1 MKIEENHLSLETL
14 AKWLAGRLE
23 HDVVLQRVVPHLIAT
38 CSGCRGRF
46 EEIRQLKKEA
56 GHYDEEVGVVE
67 WREAPEL
74 LRLLEELPAPEQY
87 RRVEEDDSLHTWG
100 LCQLL
105 LQRSR
110 EAVSEDPGLALS
122 RADLALAVSRH
133 LGDAYDPGWVLDLRA
148 RAHAY
153 RGNALRVL
161 SELQGAEAAFREAEL
176 CLAQSGTGGSWAKAE
191 ILDLK
196 SSLRQDRR
204 QFVESEE
211 LLDSALDLYKEAGDL
226 HGIGKI
232 HLKRAK
238 LYREMGNLER
248 AIDLLRERM
257 QTIDAAQDQRLSRAA
272 KYNLL
277 CCLDEAGHHAEAWVL
292 LPEVRDLFRDA
303 KPLDRV
309 RLRWAE
315 GDIALGL
322 GRWEEAEA
330 AFREVQS
337 EFEAHRMH
345 YNAAL
350 AALDLALLLARQGR
364 TEELK
369 RLATELVAAFE
380 SQAIH
385 REATAALILF
395 QRACEED
402 RATAEVISRL
412 ASLLR
417 GKGDGG
423 AADGRVQQ
431 AVGSIQRPG

>member
-1 MKIEENHLSLETL
+1 MEENHLSLETL

-23 HDVVLQRVVPHLIAT
+23 HDVVLQRIVPHLLAM
-38 CSGCRGRF
+38 CPVCRDRY
-46 EEIRQLKKEA
+46 EEIRHLKTEA

-74 LRLLEELPAPEQY
+74 LRLLEELPTPE
-87 RRVEEDDSLHTWG
+87 RHSRVEEDDSLHAWG

-105 LQRSR
+105 LLRSR
-110 EAVSEDPGLALS
+110 EAISDNPGLALS
-122 RADLALAVSRH
+122 RSELAVAVSRH
-133 LGDAYDPGWVLDLRA
+133 LGDAYDSGWVLDLRA

-176 CLAQSGTGGSWAKAE
+176 CLSQSGTGGGWAKAE

-196 SSLRQDRR
+196 SSLRQDQRR
-204 QFVESEE
+204 FVDSEE
-211 LLDSALDLYKEAGDL
+211 LLDSALDLYKEAEDL
-226 HGIGKI
+226 RGVGKI
-232 HLKRAK
+232 HLQRAK
-238 LYREMGNLER
+238 LYREMGDLER
-248 AIDLLRERM
+248 AVDLLRER
-257 QTIDAAQDQRLSRAA
+257 TEAIDAAQDSSLSRAA
-272 KYNLL
+272 RYNLL
-277 CCLDEAGHHAEAWVL
+277 CCLDEAGHHEEAWSL
-292 LPEVRDLFRDA
+292 LPEVRELFLDA

-322 GRWEEAEA
+322 GLWQEAEA
-330 AFREVQS
+330 AYREVQA
-337 EFEAHRMH
+337 EFEAHRMD

-350 AALDLALLLARQGR
+350 VALDLALLLSRQGR

-369 RLATELVAAFE
+369 RLAAELVAAFE
-380 SQAIH
+380 SRAIH

-402 RATAEVISRL
+402 RATAEMISRL

-417 GKGDGG
+417 KKGDAG
-423 AADGRVQQ
+423 A
-431 AVGSIQRPG
+431 AVGSIRRSG

>member
-1 MKIEENHLSLETL
+1 MKENHLSLETL

-23 HDVVLQRVVPHLIAT
+23 HDVVLQRIVPHLLAT
-38 CSGCRGRF
+38 CPVCRDRF

-56 GHYDEEVGVVE
+56 GHYDEEVGVIE

-74 LRLLEELPAPEQY
+74 LRLLEELPVPE
-87 RRVEEDDSLHTWG
+87 RHRKVEEDDSLHTWG

-105 LQRSR
+105 LLRSR
-110 EAVSEDPGLALS
+110 EAISEDPSLALS

-176 CLAQSGTGGSWAKAE
+176 CLSQSGTGGVWAKAE

-196 SSLRQDRR
+196 SSLLQDQRR
-204 QFVESEE
+204 FVESEE
-211 LLDSALDLYKEAGDL
+211 LLDSALDLYKEAEDL
-226 HGIGKI
+226 RGAGKI
-232 HLKRAK
+232 HLQRAK
-238 LYREMGNLER
+238 LYREMGDLER
-248 AIDLLRERM
+248 AIEYLSQSLSEINASDDPLLF
-257 QTIDAAQDQRLSRAA
+257 AYS
-272 KYNLL
+272 KFNLL
-277 CCLDEAGHHAEAWVL
+277 GFLTLAGRHQEAWHR
-292 LPEVRDLFRDA
+292 LPEVRELFRDA

-330 AFREVQS
+330 AYREVQA
-337 EFEAHRMH
+337 EFEAHRMD

-350 AALDLALLLARQGR
+350 VALDLALLLSRQGR

-369 RLATELVAAFE
+369 RLAAELVAAFE
-380 SQAIH
+380 SRAIH

-402 RATAEVISRL
+402 RATAEMISRL

-417 GKGDGG
+417 KKGDVG
-423 AADGRVQQ
+423 AA
-431 AVGSIQRPG
+431 AGSIRRSG

>member
-1 MKIEENHLSLETL
+1 MEEIHLSLETL

-23 HDVVLQRVVPHLIAT
+23 HEVVLQQVVPHLVEK
-38 CSGCRGRF
+38 CSVCHERY
-46 EEIRQLKKEA
+46 EQIRQLKKEA
-56 GHYDEEVGVVE
+56 GHDDEEVGVVE

-74 LRLLEELPAPEQY
+74 LRRLEELPVQDRY
-87 RRVEEDDSLHTWG
+87 RWVEENESLHTWG

-110 EAVSEDPGLALS
+110 EAISEDPGLALS
-122 RADLALAVSRH
+122 RAELALGVSRH

-161 SELQGAEAAFREAEL
+161 SELQGAEASFREAEL
-176 CLAQSGTGGSWAKAE
+176 CLSRSGTGGGWAKAE
-191 ILDLK
+191 VLDLK
-196 SSLRQDRR
+196 SSLRQDQR
-204 QFVESEE
+204 QLGESEE
-211 LLDSALDLYKEAGDL
+211 LLDSALDLYEEAEDL

-238 LYREMGNLER
+238 LYREMGDLER
-248 AIDLLRERM
+248 AIEY
-257 QTIDAAQDQRLSRAA
+257 LSQSMGEIELSEEPVLFAYS
-272 KYNLL
+272 KFNLL
-277 CCLDEAGHHAEAWVL
+277 GFLTLAGRHEEAWQR
-292 LPEVRDLFRDA
+292 LPEVRNLFRDA

-322 GRWEEAEA
+322 GRWDEAEA
-330 AFREVQS
+330 AYREVQE
-337 EFEAHRMH
+337 EFERHRMH

-350 AALDLALLLARQGR
+350 VALDLALLLSRQGR

-369 RLATELVAAFE
+369 LLAADLVAAFE
-380 SQAIH
+380 SRAIH

-395 QRACEED
+395 QRACDEE
-402 RATAEVISRL
+402 RATAEMISRV
-412 ASLLR
+412 AALLKKKSS
-417 GKGDGG
+417 GVAG
-423 AADGRVQQ
+423 
-431 AVGSIQRPG
+431 

>member
-1 MKIEENHLSLETL
+1 MGMEENHLSLETL

-23 HDVVLQRVVPHLIAT
+23 HDVVLQRIVPHLIAT
-38 CSGCRGRF
+38 CPGCRERF
-46 EEIRQLKKEA
+46 EQIRQLKKEA

-74 LRLLEELPAPEQY
+74 LRLLEELPVPERH

-110 EAVSEDPGLALS
+110 EAISEEPGLALS
-122 RADLALAVSRH
+122 RAELALAVSRH
-133 LGDAYDPGWVLDLRA
+133 LGDAYDSGWVLDLRA
-148 RAHAY
+148 RAHAH

-161 SELQGAEAAFREAEL
+161 AELQGAEAAFREAEL
-176 CLAQSGTGGSWAKAE
+176 CLAQSGTGGAWAKAE

-196 SSLRQDRR
+196 SSLLQDQR
-204 QFVESEE
+204 QFEE
-211 LLDSALDLYKEAGDL
+211 CEQLLNSALDLYMEAGDL
-226 HGIGKI
+226 RGIAKV

-238 LYREMGNLER
+238 LYREMGDLER
-248 AIDLLRERM
+248 SADLLRETTE
-257 QTIDAAQDQRLSRAA
+257 TIDAAQDPRLSRAA
-272 KYNLL
+272 RYNLL
-277 CCLDEAGHHAEAWVL
+277 CALTLAGHHEEASTL

-337 EFEAHRMH
+337 EFEAYRMH

-350 AALDLALLLARQGR
+350 VALDLALLLARQGR

-369 RLATELVAAFE
+369 RLAAELVAAFE

-402 RATAEVISRL
+402 RATAEMISRL
-412 ASLLR
+412 GSLLR
-417 GKGDGG
+417 GRDDGG
-423 AADGRVQQ
+423 A